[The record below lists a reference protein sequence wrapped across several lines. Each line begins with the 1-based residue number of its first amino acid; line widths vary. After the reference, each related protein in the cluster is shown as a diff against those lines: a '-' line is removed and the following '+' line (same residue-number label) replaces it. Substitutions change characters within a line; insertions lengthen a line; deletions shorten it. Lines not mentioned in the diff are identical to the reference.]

1 MQYKGFTVHWKSGTQ
16 DTVDVYKD
24 SKAGRIPNGTIWG
37 ERSMCAHATMVR
49 ALERAEAQ
57 SLRNCLV
64 FSRAPDGRDGFVL
77 QTVPRL
83 RPSYSPKQA
92 DT

>member
-1 MQYKGFTVHWKSGTQ
+1 M
-16 DTVDVYKD
+16 YKD

-37 ERSMCAHATMVR
+37 ERSMSAHATMVR

-64 FSRAPDGRDGFVL
+64 FSRALDGRDGFVL
-77 QTVPRL
+77 QTVLGCGPLTHPSRQIPRTKGQWTNENPL
-83 RPSYSPKQA
+83 QR
-92 DT
+92 